1 MAIPRNSASHE
12 NLLPPQREPLLPPPP
27 RFRDV
32 LVEVPRDTS
41 RGLLI
46 HFIHPAIKVLHKTLC
61 GKDRGTF
68 KGHFRES
75 VRGLLVRRWRW
86 SLARGRL
93 ALQIDAMAADSSL
106 RHHRRQQS
114 LSENAVVPLM
124 QLVTQWQGW
133 RRDVSRLLTLR
144 FLAIPGCPLHP
155 KSVRKREKRPG
166 VDLAS
171 EHERESYSIRR
182 TV

>member
-1 MAIPRNSASHE
+1 LHE
-12 NLLPPQREPLLPPPP
+12 DDWHFKLMRWQLIALYIIIG
-27 RFRDV
+27 DG
-32 LVEVPRDTS
+32 
-41 RGLLI
+41 GL
-46 HFIHPAIKVLHKTLC
+46 
-61 GKDRGTF
+61 
-68 KGHFRES
+68 
-75 VRGLLVRRWRW
+75 
-86 SLARGRL
+86 
-93 ALQIDAMAADSSL
+93 SL
-106 RHHRRQQS
+106 RTPWC
-114 LSENAVVPLM
+114 PLM